1 MSQKT
6 KIYIYDM
13 LIMHHKNTHLNFIQF
28 MDFDSK
34 NKCKWAWPKTLFQ
47 RVTLILH
54 RALQYQIKLPHEVRQ
69 NNFDL
74 KRGYVRP
81 YDTHHIILI
90 KP

>member
-54 RALQYQIKLPHEVRQ
+54 RALQYQIK
-69 NNFDL
+69 
-74 KRGYVRP
+74 
-81 YDTHHIILI
+81 
-90 KP
+90 